1 MHNYFELFLLA
12 ILVSLIYK
20 KPIFLENIMNNKI
33 YLVLLICLNAYIA
46 KEFGIASGI
55 IMALISI
62 ILLDTKETFCNVSEA
77 EEESE
82 PKVNVQ
88 TWRPA
93 SFTAP
98 CQTENDRILK
108 IRSEVST
115 LNASK

>member
-20 KPIFLENIMNNKI
+20 KPVFLENITNNKL
-33 YLVLLICLNAYIA
+33 YLVFLIFLNAYVA
-46 KEFGIASGI
+46 KEFGITSGI
-55 IMALISI
+55 ILALISI

-77 EEESE
+77 KEETE
-82 PKVNVQ
+82 PKVSVQ